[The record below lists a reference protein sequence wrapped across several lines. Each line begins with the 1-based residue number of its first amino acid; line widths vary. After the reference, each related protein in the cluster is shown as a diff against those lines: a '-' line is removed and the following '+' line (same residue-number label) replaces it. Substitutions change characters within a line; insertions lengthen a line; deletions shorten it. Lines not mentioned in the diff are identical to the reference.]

1 MDVILGASSCGCLL
15 FAVVVVVCL
24 FLVSFLSFFLFCI
37 FFKVRDVHYQ

>member
-15 FAVVVVVCL
+15 FAVVVVCL
-24 FLVSFLSFFLFCI
+24 FLVYFLSFFLFCI